1 MRSFSIRRS
10 EAMPH
15 KAAVAGTILLA
26 LCSACL
32 TSEDATARPRGHIA
46 WRGHIDG
53 RRIVCGGGSIP
64 VRVYAANH
72 YYARPSVCGG
82 GPVNAN
88 MEPDFQL
95 VRTR

>member
-1 MRSFSIRRS
+1 MRN
-10 EAMPH
+10 
-15 KAAVAGTILLA
+15 AAVAVTILLV

-32 TSEDATARPRGHIA
+32 ISEDAIARPRRHT
-46 WRGHIDG
+46 GHIDG

-64 VRVYAANH
+64 VRVYAADH

>member
-1 MRSFSIRRS
+1 
-10 EAMPH
+10 MPH
-15 KAAVAGTILLA
+15 IAAVAGTILFA
-26 LCSACL
+26 LCSACVI
-32 TSEDATARPRGHIA
+32 SDDATARPR
-46 WRGHIDG
+46 RTIDG
-53 RRIVCGGGSIP
+53 RPIVCGRGNIP

-72 YYARPSVCGG
+72 YYPRPSVCGG

>member
-1 MRSFSIRRS
+1 
-10 EAMPH
+10 MPH
-15 KAAVAGTILLA
+15 TATVVGTILLT
-26 LCSACL
+26 LCSACMI
-32 TSEDATARPRGHIA
+32 SEDATARPR
-46 WRGHIDG
+46 RHIDG
-53 RRIVCGGGSIP
+53 RLIVCGRGSIP
-64 VRVYAANH
+64 VRVYAADR

>member
-1 MRSFSIRRS
+1 
-10 EAMPH
+10 MPH
-15 KAAVAGTILLA
+15 TAAVAGTILLA

-32 TSEDATARPRGHIA
+32 TSQDATARPRGHHEG
-46 WRGHIDG
+46 RGHIDG

-64 VRVYAANH
+64 VRVYAADH

>member
-1 MRSFSIRRS
+1 MQMHRN
-10 EAMPH
+10 
-15 KAAVAGTILLA
+15 AVIAGTILLA
-26 LCSACL
+26 FSSVFV
-32 TSEDATARPRGHIA
+32 TSEGATARPRGHIEG
-46 WRGHIDG
+46 RGHIDG

>member
-1 MRSFSIRRS
+1 MT
-10 EAMPH
+10 H
-15 KAAVAGTILLA
+15 KAVVAGTILLA
-26 LCSACL
+26 LCFVCVI
-32 TSEDATARPRGHIA
+32 SEDATARPR
-46 WRGHIDG
+46 RYIDG
-53 RRIVCGGGSIP
+53 RPIVCGRGSIP
-64 VRVYAANH
+64 VRVYAADR

>member
-1 MRSFSIRRS
+1 
-10 EAMPH
+10 MPH
-15 KAAVAGTILLA
+15 TAAVAGTILLA
-26 LCSACL
+26 LSSACL
-32 TSEDATARPRGHIA
+32 NSEDAIARPRAHHEG
-46 WRGHIDG
+46 RGHIDG

-64 VRVYAANH
+64 VRVYAPDH

>member
-1 MRSFSIRRS
+1 MN
-10 EAMPH
+10 H

-26 LCSACL
+26 LTSAFAA
-32 TSEDATARPRGHIA
+32 SEDATARPR
-46 WRGHIDG
+46 RYIDG
-53 RRIVCGGGSIP
+53 RLIVCGRGSIP
-64 VRVYAANH
+64 VRVYAANR

>member
-1 MRSFSIRRS
+1 
-10 EAMPH
+10 MPY

-26 LCSACL
+26 FSSVFV
-32 TSEDATARPRGHIA
+32 TSEGAAARP
-46 WRGHIDG
+46 RGHIDG